1 MDSDVLALSICHVE
15 KSIEAGA
22 SSVYT
27 RLAKNEFNI
36 LEIYIKYM
44 AEIRTKHCHFFI
56 RLLQNSFQVFWEGEN
71 NDV

>member
-1 MDSDVLALSICHVE
+1 MDSDVLALSICQVE
-15 KSIEAGA
+15 TSIEAGA

-27 RLAKNEFNI
+27 RLAKNEFNL
-36 LEIYIKYM
+36 LEIYQIHGGDTYK
-44 AEIRTKHCHFFI
+44 ALPFFI

>member
-15 KSIEAGA
+15 TSIEAGA
-22 SSVYT
+22 SSAYT

-44 AEIRTKHCHFFI
+44 AEIRTKHFFI